1 MNETQRTPKELL
13 LRIQSAVILGAL
25 VLFALFYHEDSFCM
39 LLIIAGIFALR
50 EWRNLNPQRVLIFT
64 LITALYTLVAIVS
77 LWWLRQHSL
86 PLMIGEG
93 PSPTYVLAL
102 FITVWGADIAGYA
115 FGKWIGGPKCWPRIS
130 PGKTWAGTIAALII
144 GTTAGAAFLVDL
156 SGIQVWSAA
165 LAITFATTIA
175 AIAGDALESYLKR
188 KAGVKDSGKLLP
200 GHGGL
205 LDRIDALLA
214 AAPVFAGG
222 VYIYFY
228 VLTQA

>member
-1 MNETQRTPKELL
+1 MNEGKKSPKELL
-13 LRIQSAVILGAL
+13 LRVQSAVILGVL

-39 LLIIAGIFALR
+39 LLVIAGLYALR
-50 EWRNLNPQRVLIFT
+50 EWRNLNPQRVFSFT
-64 LITALYTLVAIVS
+64 LLTALYTLIAIVS
-77 LWWLRQHSL
+77 LWWLRQHPL

-102 FITVWGADIAGYA
+102 FITVWSADIAGYA
-115 FGKWIGGPKCWPRIS
+115 FGKWLGGPKCWPRIS
-130 PGKTWAGTIAALII
+130 PGKTWSGTIAALII
-144 GTTAGAAFLVDL
+144 GTVAGAAFMMDL
-156 SGIQVWSAA
+156 SGIQAWSAA
-165 LAITFATTIA
+165 MTITFATTLA

-188 KAGVKDSGKLLP
+188 KAGVKDSGNLLP

-214 AAPVFAGG
+214 ASPVFAAG

-228 VLTQA
+228 VLMQA